1 MPVVLGLF
9 VSIIWRLRVRV
20 KSWSY
25 WIHRVLA
32 FSLIEVYL
40 IALCV
45 FILTS
50 NANHKTQQS
59 NVGHAQGVNCGRPR
73 ADFPRI
79 FKGKRK
85 HAKFQGKHKNQ
96 PLYCKISEGIKFMT
110 ICKGSKSRKK
120 GKLETY
126 RTQRLFKY
134 RYPATSFPGS
144 LIFPPPGAPGGRK
157 MRDPGNEVGYPVD
170 SPICFELYQK
180 KGVRF

>member
-45 FILTS
+45 FILIS
-50 NANHKTQQS
+50 NANHNKTQQS
-59 NVGHAQGVNCGRPR
+59 NVGHAQGVSCGRPR

-96 PLYCKISEGIKFMT
+96 LLYCKVSEGIKFMT
-110 ICKGSKSRKK
+110 ICKRK
-120 GKLETY
+120 
-126 RTQRLFKY
+126 
-134 RYPATSFPGS
+134 
-144 LIFPPPGAPGGRK
+144 
-157 MRDPGNEVGYPVD
+157 
-170 SPICFELYQK
+170 QK
-180 KGVRF
+180 KKKRKTGDLSDSKVIQVQVSCNLVPRVSRLPAPWSSRG

>member
-50 NANHKTQQS
+50 NANHNRTSSQMSGMRKESTVDARAPISREFSKENGKTR
-59 NVGHAQGVNCGRPR
+59 N
-73 ADFPRI
+73 
-79 FKGKRK
+79 FK
-85 HAKFQGKHKNQ
+85 GKHKNQ
-96 PLYCKISEGIKFMT
+96 LLCCKISEGIKFMT
-110 ICKGSKSRKK
+110 ICKRKQKYKKRKTGDLSDSKIIQVQVPCNLVPRVSHLPAPWSSR
-120 GKLETY
+120 GREDERPWERGCRVPVLE
-126 RTQRLFKY
+126 
-134 RYPATSFPGS
+134 
-144 LIFPPPGAPGGRK
+144 
-157 MRDPGNEVGYPVD
+157 
-170 SPICFELYQK
+170 
-180 KGVRF
+180 